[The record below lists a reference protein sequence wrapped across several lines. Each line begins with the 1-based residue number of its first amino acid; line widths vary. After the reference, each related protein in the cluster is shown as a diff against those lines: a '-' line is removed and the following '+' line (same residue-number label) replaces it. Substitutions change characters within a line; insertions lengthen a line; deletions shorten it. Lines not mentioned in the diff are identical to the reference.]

1 MSPLFTV
8 MVGSSLLSGLAVIL
22 AVPFATVPLP
32 AHVPVAEISAEP
44 MPVTVTRPLSFT
56 VATFSLELLHW
67 TFSKTVKSYLGFVV
81 SCTVGAA
88 VSSLFSVKLI

>member
-1 MSPLFTV
+1 

-32 AHVPVAEISAEP
+32 THVPVAVITAEP
-44 MPVTVTRPLSFT
+44 IPVMVTRPFSST

-81 SCTVGAA
+81 SCTVGAT
-88 VSSLFSVKLI
+88 VSSLFSVKYR

>member
-1 MSPLFTV
+1 

-56 VATFSLELLHW
+56 VATFSLELVHW
-67 TFSKTVKSYLGFVV
+67 TFSKTVRSYLGFVV